1 MFRSKSLQ
9 TLDSVNAM
17 ATKELDCR
25 KVTKLKVVIQLY
37 NEAAFD
43 LFDEMSECR
52 LKFDFVSA
60 NSYWNI

>member
-17 ATKELDCR
+17 ATKQLDCR

-37 NEAAFD
+37 KAASFD
-43 LFDEMSECR
+43 LFDDITECW
-52 LKFDFVSA
+52 LKFDFVLA
-60 NSYWNI
+60 H

>member
-17 ATKELDCR
+17 ATKELNCR

-37 NEAAFD
+37 KAPSLD

-52 LKFDFVSA
+52 LKFDFVLA
-60 NSYWNI
+60 NSHWNI